1 MTTDKD
7 ESKKTGDTPVQG
19 DVVGRDQIVS
29 SGGKGASPDSDVA
42 AAKLEAKRREAEAE
56 AAAEAAIAQA
66 AAKAAAKAGAGG
78 GNVRIQSG
86 GFGDISG
93 SISAGGNI
101 VAGDMNLTS
110 GGDMTITTTTT
121 TGMTA
126 EDFAK
131 LFDVV
136 YKRIEQLPPS
146 VDKADVREVV
156 ETIEAEAMHEATE
169 GKPPDEKMVKL
180 SAQSLL
186 SMAPDILDVI
196 VATLANPAAGVATVI
211 RKVLDKAKAA
221 GSAG

>member
-1 MTTDKD
+1 MAQDND
-7 ESKKTGDTPVQG
+7 VTGG
-19 DVVGRDQIVS
+19 ENIAS
-29 SGGKGASPDSDVA
+29 EGASSADDVI
-42 AAKLEAKRREAEAE
+42 AAKMKAKAREAEAE
-56 AAAEAAIAQA
+56 AKLIEST
-66 AAKAAAKAGAGG
+66 AKAVASNRKGNVTVTTTSGGVSISGTANIGGSVAGGDLIG
-78 GNVRIQSG
+78 GNV
-86 GFGDISG
+86 
-93 SISAGGNI
+93 
-101 VAGDMNLTS
+101 
-110 GGDMTITTTTT
+110 TTT

-126 EDFAK
+126 EDFAR

-146 VDKADVREVV
+146 VDKADVREAV
-156 ETIEAEAMHEATE
+156 ETIEAEAKKQATE

-196 VATLANPAAGVATVI
+196 VATVANPAAGVATVI